1 MSLFELYKCLQVAV
15 DEAGGVDRSVEI
27 HLDGDGR
34 VLEVKGVRQFS
45 IVSDV
50 VLKVGEVDVGEEDSP
65 SADS

>member
-45 IVSDV
+45 IVPDV
-50 VLKVGEVDVGEEDSP
+50 VLKVGEVDMQEEAP
-65 SADS
+65 SAD